1 MVLFF
6 QNGKASKR
14 IERSISI
21 FSKNTE
27 KYITFSVLIK
37 NDEKITDR
45 LLIALGLCQPHY
57 QILLIIFLKDLIIIN
72 AQVVSLTLTA
82 CQSKLIN

>member
-1 MVLFF
+1 MVLSF
-6 QNGKASKR
+6 QNEKASKR

-21 FSKNTE
+21 FSKNAE

-37 NDEKITDR
+37 NDEKITDT
-45 LLIALGLCQPHY
+45 LLIALCQPHY

-72 AQVVSLTLTA
+72 AQVASLTLTA

>member
-37 NDEKITDR
+37 NDEKITDT
-45 LLIALGLCQPHY
+45 LLIALCQPHY

-72 AQVVSLTLTA
+72 AQVASLTLTA

>member
-1 MVLFF
+1 MVLSF
-6 QNGKASKR
+6 QNEKASKR

-21 FSKNTE
+21 SSKSTE

-45 LLIALGLCQPHY
+45 LLIALVY
-57 QILLIIFLKDLIIIN
+57 VNLIIK
-72 AQVVSLTLTA
+72 SY
-82 CQSKLIN
+82 